1 MERLGNLGYF
11 AQATQPDKNTVA
23 IPTFFVPVY
32 DETLTT
38 NANLQKQ
45 QPAAGSPFATRNV
58 LRGQRDHQ
66 GDVTVPAEPNT
77 AFHIFDNLL
86 SRISSSGAGP
96 YTNVLGYSATVD
108 PKYKTYDFFKG
119 GGVVHRYWGVRSSAV
134 SEVYDNNERQ
144 LKTTVSAL
152 GSFTSR
158 TIKTVST
165 TTITLD
171 TKYESNPNK
180 GLVATDLVRIFKEST
195 GAVLDTTVTTVNAD
209 GITVVLGDS
218 AAAFAAGDI
227 IQLRPATIAFNLLQT
242 MLWSRTHYFKADTVA
257 NAMSATEIN
266 VEQGSTYEIMHPFE
280 DDGGSKRSGSA
291 DPAALPYL
299 AGDAS
304 LGVKKFFDT
313 QEEVQDWTD
322 LNKSAFVIRHYSG
335 DTNQYEQRA
344 AFHSLTTD
352 TPLTNIKPGAINYA
366 NLAYLPSTAADGNDV
381 QITVIHGMSSIG

>member
-11 AQATQPDKNTVA
+11 AQATQPDKNTVS
-23 IPTFFVPVY
+23 IPSFFTPLY
-32 DETLTT
+32 DESLTT

-45 QPAAGSPFATRNV
+45 QPAAGSPFATRDV

-66 GDVTVPAEPNT
+66 GDITVPAEPNT
-77 AFHIFDNLL
+77 SFHMYDNLL
-86 SRISSSGAGP
+86 SRISNSGAGP
-96 YTNVLGYSATVD
+96 YTQVFGYSATVD
-108 PKYKTYDFFKG
+108 PKYKTYDIYKG
-119 GGVVHRYWGVRSSAV
+119 GGVVHRFWGVRSSGV
-134 SEVYDNNERQ
+134 SETYDNNERQ
-144 LKTTVSAL
+144 LKSTVSAL

-165 TTITLD
+165 NTITLD

-180 GLVATDLVRIFKEST
+180 GLVATDLVQLFKEST
-195 GAVLDTTVTTVNAD
+195 GATLYTTVTTVNAD
-209 GITVVLGDS
+209 GITVVLGAS

-227 IQLRPATIAFNLLQT
+227 IQLRPSTISFNLLDT
-242 MLWSRTHYFKADTVA
+242 MLWSRTHFFKADTVA
-257 NAMSATEIN
+257 NAMSATQVR

-304 LGVKKFFDT
+304 LSVKKFFDT

-322 LNKSAFVIRHYSG
+322 LTKSAFVVRHYSG
-335 DTNQYEQRA
+335 DANQYEERA
-344 AFHSLTTD
+344 AFYSLTTD
-352 TPLTNIKPGAINYA
+352 TPLANIKPGAINYA
-366 NLAYLPSTAADGNDV
+366 TLTYLPSTAADGNDV
-381 QITVIHGMSSIG
+381 KVTVIHGMSSLA